1 MPDQYDDGDAK
12 FEALQKV
19 GKDFRHRHGREPSY
33 WLDNACIDQR
43 NIADGLRVLALN
55 VVACNGMLVLC
66 GETYIGRLW
75 CIWEMFTLM
84 AFTPAEEAA
93 ERIHF
98 VPVAHHDL

>member
-33 WLDNACIDQR
+33 WLDKACIDQR

-66 GETYIGRLW
+66 GETYIGRLCLPGEW
-75 CIWEMFTLM
+75 TS
-84 AFTPAEEAA
+84 PALP
-93 ERIHF
+93 RGRWTRRS
-98 VPVAHHDL
+98 PSLP